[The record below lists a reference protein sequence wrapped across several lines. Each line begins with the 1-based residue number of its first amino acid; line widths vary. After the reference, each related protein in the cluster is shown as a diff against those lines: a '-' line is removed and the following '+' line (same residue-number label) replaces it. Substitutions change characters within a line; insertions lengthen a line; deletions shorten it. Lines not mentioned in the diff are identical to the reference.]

1 MSFRRMTTCK
11 DMECLLSVYI
21 DGETTGEETRM
32 VDAHLHQ
39 CDACR
44 ATMTEFSTL
53 HTWYRNLEQRQAPA
67 DFRPRV
73 TQRVTAA
80 PRVAFWR
87 QRFPRPAYALAMA
100 VVMLF
105 GVVMMTSYVAK
116 KWNQPT
122 WEQQTLSEAEIYAED
137 ILFVDQPAPGINDVL
152 SSGDMGIAEEMLDNL
167 ELSEPDTSFLNC
179 PSFFETTNV
188 LA

>member
-11 DMECLLSVYI
+11 EMECLLSVYI
-21 DGETTGEETRM
+21 DGETTDEETRM

-67 DFRPRV
+67 DFRQRV

-80 PRVAFWR
+80 PRMAFWR
-87 QRFPRPAYALAMA
+87 QRFPRPAYALAIAA
-100 VVMLF
+100 VFLF
-105 GVVMMTSYVAK
+105 SVVTITSYVAHK
-116 KWNQPT
+116 RNQST
-122 WEQQTLSEAEIYAED
+122 WEQHALSEAEVYAED
-137 ILFVDQPAPGINDVL
+137 ILFVDQPAPGISDVL

-167 ELSEPDTSFLNC
+167 EFSEPDTSFLHS
-179 PSFFETTNV
+179 PSLFESARV